1 MTQLSAGL
9 VLALLFVVEI
19 LAVAAAA
26 VWGAW
31 RGGLPLALA
40 VATLVVVAWGLFAS
54 PKARYGGHGARPVAK
69 VLVFAGATAGL
80 WVAGHHAWAVGF
92 AVLTV
97 LVHAAA
103 RPVLAEPRPGRPT
116 AVEGS

>member
-1 MTQLSAGL
+1 MTQLGTGL
-9 VLALLFVVEI
+9 VLALLFLVEV

-31 RGGLPLALA
+31 RGGLLLALA
-40 VATLVVVAWGLFAS
+40 AATLVVVAWGLFAS
-54 PKARYGGHGARPVAK
+54 PKAPYGGHGARPVVK

-80 WVAGHHAWAVGF
+80 WVAGHHGWAVGF
-92 AVLTV
+92 AVLTM

-103 RPVLAEPRPGRPT
+103 RPVLAEPRPGPPT
-116 AVEGS
+116 GVEGS